1 MKRNKVAIALLVVF
15 LFTGCEGKKAKAP
28 APSPS
33 EEEASMSTDQ
43 KMMAFSLSG
52 FEKTGKKKWEVQGR
66 SADIMSEVVNLTDV
80 VAKAYGDQT
89 DMTLTADKGSF
100 NRATNDAHFESNVTV
115 TGTSGTEMTTDA
127 LDWKNTEQKIVTD
140 KPVEMKSEVKGLA
153 DDGTETKVPTVITCD
168 GPMEIDYGK
177 SYAVFNTNVKVADD
191 RGQLFCDTATAY
203 YDAKTRQVS
212 KIVAKGNVKIVRAGS
227 WTYSDEATYLASEQ
241 KVILTG
247 SPKVMVYPEE
257 AKAAQK

>member
-1 MKRNKVAIALLVVF
+1 MNKIAIVLLVIF

-28 APSPS
+28 SPP
-33 EEEASMSTDQ
+33 EEEANISTDQ

-52 FEKTGKKKWEVQGR
+52 FEKTGKKKWEVQGK
-66 SADIMSEVVNLTDV
+66 SADIVSEMVNLTDV
-80 VAKAYGDQT
+80 VAKAYGDQS

-100 NRATNDAHFESNVTV
+100 NRATNDAHFESNVVV
-115 TGTSGTEMTTDA
+115 TGDNGTKMTTDA
-127 LDWKNTEQKIVTD
+127 LDWKNAEQKVVTD
-140 KPVEMKSEVKGLA
+140 KPVEMKSDVKGLK
-153 DDGTETKVPTVITCD
+153 DDGAETKMPTIITCD

-177 SYAVFNTNVKVADD
+177 NYAIFNTNVKVSDE

-212 KIVAKGNVKIVRAGS
+212 KIIAKGNVKIVRAGS
-227 WTYSDEATYLASEQ
+227 WTYSDEATYLALEQ
-241 KVILTG
+241 KIILTG
-247 SPKVMVYPEE
+247 SPKIMMYPEQ

>member
-1 MKRNKVAIALLVVF
+1 MNKVIVALLVVF
-15 LFTGCEGKKAKAP
+15 LFTGCEGEKAKVSAP
-28 APSPS
+28 LPS
-33 EEEASMSTDQ
+33 EEEAGMSAEQ

-52 FEKTGKKKWEVQGR
+52 FEKTGKKKWEVQGK

-115 TGTSGTEMTTDA
+115 TGTNGTKMTTDA
-127 LDWKNTEQKIVTD
+127 LDWKNAEQKVITD
-140 KPVEMKSEVKGLA
+140 KPVEMKSEAKDLA
-153 DDGTETKVPTVITCD
+153 DDGTGAKAPTVIICD

-177 SYAVFNTNVKVADD
+177 SYAVFNTNVKVTDD

-203 YDAKTRQVS
+203 YDAKTKQVS
-212 KIVAKGNVKIVRAGS
+212 KITAKGNVKIIRAGS
-227 WTYSDEATYLASEQ
+227 WTYSDEAVYLAPEQ
-241 KVILTG
+241 KIILTG
-247 SPKVMVYPEE
+247 SPKVTIYPEQV
-257 AKAAQK
+257 KAAQK